1 MINQALSF
9 ICLVACLLGE
19 YNCNALTL
27 HQYNNKLG
35 YHSVSCQ
42 HIKLQN
48 HASTSNKQIESSST
62 EEPNIIHQR
71 LHGIRINR
79 VKKNKICN
87 TNIIGYHTLVSYAE
101 INYDKRRATKAATN
115 MHNNLMHSIALV
127 ATCRRLSFLI
137 LSITIV
143 NFTKSTILKASTVI
157 GQSNDDDIDILI
169 SNSYNS
175 NPQIPKQQ
183 GGMFDECPWPFTLFH
198 DPIKFVKTGATYV
211 VLLWVAMSQIYSRYS
226 KARAIIP

>member
-27 HQYNNKLG
+27 HRYNNKLG
-35 YHSVSCQ
+35 YHISYQ

-48 HASTSNKQIESSST
+48 HASTSNEQIESSST

-79 VKKNKICN
+79 VKKDRNSN
-87 TNIIGYHTLVSYAE
+87 TNRLGCRTLVSYAE
-101 INYDKRRATKAATN
+101 NDKRRATKAATN
-115 MHNNLMHSIALV
+115 NMHNVVMHSIAVV
-127 ATCRRLSFLI
+127 ATTRRLSFLV
-137 LSITIV
+137 LSITLV
-143 NFTKSTILKASTVI
+143 NFIKSTILKASTVI

-175 NPQIPKQQ
+175 NPQIPKQP

-198 DPIKFVKTGATYV
+198 DPKKFVKTGATYV
-211 VLLWVAMSQIYSRYS
+211 VLLWVAMCQIYSRYS

>member
-1 MINQALSF
+1 MIYQGLSF
-9 ICLVACLLGE
+9 ICLVVVA
-19 YNCNALTL
+19 NALAV
-27 HQYNNKLG
+27 HRYNTLG
-35 YHSVSCQ
+35 YHAVSYQ

-48 HASTSNKQIESSST
+48 HASTSNEQIESSST

-79 VKKNKICN
+79 VKKNEICN
-87 TNIIGYHTLVSYAE
+87 TNRLGYRTLVSYAE
-101 INYDKRRATKAATN
+101 NDKRRATKAATN
-115 MHNNLMHSIALV
+115 MHNVMHSIAV
-127 ATCRRLSFLI
+127 VVTCRRLSFLI

-143 NFTKSTILKASTVI
+143 NFIKSTILKASTVI
-157 GQSNDDDIDILI
+157 GRSNDDDIDILI
-169 SNSYNS
+169 SNSCNS

-198 DPIKFVKTGATYV
+198 DPIKFVKSGATYI
-211 VLLWVAMSQIYSRYS
+211 VLLWIAMCQIYSRYS

>member
-1 MINQALSF
+1 MMMIYQALGILIYQALS
-9 ICLVACLLGE
+9 
-19 YNCNALTL
+19 CNALTI
-27 HQYNNKLG
+27 HRYNNKLG
-35 YHSVSCQ
+35 YHSVSYQ

-48 HASTSNKQIESSST
+48 HASTSNEQIESSST

-87 TNIIGYHTLVSYAE
+87 TNRLGYRTSHAE
-101 INYDKRRATKAATN
+101 NDKRRATKAATN
-115 MHNNLMHSIALV
+115 MHNLMHSIALV

-143 NFTKSTILKASTVI
+143 NFIKSTIFKASTVI
-157 GQSNDDDIDILI
+157 GRSNDDDIDILI

-175 NPQIPKQQ
+175 KIPKQQ

-198 DPIKFVKTGATYV
+198 DPKKFVKTGATYV
-211 VLLWVAMSQIYSRYS
+211 VLVWVAMCQIYSRYS
-226 KARAIIP
+226 KARALVS